1 MMQINA
7 AFIKINRDILKLD
20 TYWLDLVG
28 ILIAKDNIITKK
40 DLKRLHI
47 PYKMQQVGVHGGDQS
62 VFGLNSISDQSALV
76 PACTPDI
83 NLRLLARGLM
93 RVQHRYIVW

>member
-7 AFIKINRDILKLD
+7 AAFIKIHRDILKLD

-40 DLKRLHI
+40 DLKRLQI
-47 PYKMQQVGVHGGDQS
+47 PYKM
-62 VFGLNSISDQSALV
+62 
-76 PACTPDI
+76 
-83 NLRLLARGLM
+83 
-93 RVQHRYIVW
+93 